1 MSYRLPVCFVS
12 TICPVIIML
21 LLFALNLW
29 WDTCNAENEIFRNFR
44 LYNFLNVF
52 NYVSPWIPVT
62 NDNCVVYVYY
72 CHCMLYNNF
81 VTLSCIYFTFTS
93 FWHICMHG
101 MSVMKAFDLEKKTYK
116 YIVHKQQQ
124 QKQRQQQQQIKTLSG
139 THMIVFA
146 IIGLYFLNFVI
157 SLREVLFYKGTT
169 MYNIKANTEACFCKR
184 TDCTC
189 VLAKGC
195 CYWLWS

>member
-29 WDTCNAENEIFRNFR
+29 EDTCNAENEIFRNFR

-101 MSVMKAFDLEKKTYK
+101 MSVMKAFDLEKKPTN
-116 YIVHKQQQ
+116 
-124 QKQRQQQQQIKTLSG
+124 TLSISNNNKNNDSNNNKFKHYRAH
-139 THMIVFA
+139 TW
-146 IIGLYFLNFVI
+146 L
-157 SLREVLFYKGTT
+157 SLR
-169 MYNIKANTEACFCKR
+169 
-184 TDCTC
+184 
-189 VLAKGC
+189 
-195 CYWLWS
+195 